1 MRRLSSERLAQVLLL
16 GVVAVWGATFVVVK
30 DALRDASPLVFNV
43 IRMGLATAAL
53 VAMHRRALRRVSV
66 GQVLKG
72 AAVGSFLAAGY
83 QLQTLGLARTTAAK
97 SALLT
102 GLVVI
107 FVPILTTVP
116 TLRPAGTA
124 RPGAFTAAGVVLAFV
139 GLVLLT
145 TPPGT
150 VAANIFSSIGLGDL
164 LTLGCALAFAG
175 HLLMLAHV
183 SRGFADGPQT
193 ESGVLAT
200 LQIGAA
206 TVAMLL
212 TLPLEGAHH
221 LVWTPRLVVAL
232 GVTSLLGTA
241 AAFTV
246 QSYAQ
251 AHLPPTQTA
260 LLLTLEPVFAWV
272 TSMVV
277 LGERMGMRSALGAG
291 LILAGIATIELLGQA
306 TEIPA

>member
-16 GVVAVWGATFVVVK
+16 GVVAVWGITFVVVK
-30 DALRDASPLVFNV
+30 DALRDASPLVFNM
-43 IRMGLATAAL
+43 IRMGLATVAL

-66 GQVLKG
+66 KQVLKG
-72 AAVGSFLAAGY
+72 AAVGAFLAAGY

-107 FVPILTTVP
+107 FVPILTTVRA
-116 TLRPAGTA
+116 LRPAGTA
-124 RPGAFTAAGVVLAFV
+124 RPGAFTAVGVVLAFV

-145 TPPGT
+145 TLPGT
-150 VAANIFSSIGLGDL
+150 VAANIFSSIGVGDL

-175 HLLMLAHV
+175 HLLTLAHV
-183 SRGFADGPQT
+183 SKGFQT

-221 LVWTPRLVVAL
+221 LVWTPRLIVAL

-272 TSMVV
+272 TSIVV
-277 LGERMGMRSALGAG
+277 LGERMGARSALGAG